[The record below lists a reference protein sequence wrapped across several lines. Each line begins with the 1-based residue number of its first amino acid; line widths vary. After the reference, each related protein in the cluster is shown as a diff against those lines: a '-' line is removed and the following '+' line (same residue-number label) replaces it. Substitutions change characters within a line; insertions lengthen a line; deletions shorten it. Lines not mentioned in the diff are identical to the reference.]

1 MFLKKDF
8 FFQRRA
14 AAKLST
20 EKQDPIGVH
29 DRGSDVWRTIS
40 LAQSGFHR
48 VGLRL
53 HLDRVVQIATQHYAT
68 GLGSSHRITLRADGN
83 DECHLF

>member
-1 MFLKKDF
+1 MKLPDLTKEIYTNKTKNVLLKNRKYF
-8 FFQRRA
+8 SFQRRA
-14 AAKLST
+14 TAKLST

-53 HLDRVVQIATQHYAT
+53 HFD
-68 GLGSSHRITLRADGN
+68 
-83 DECHLF
+83 